1 MTKRALSLLLTLV
14 MVLSLCV
21 PALAAEDFEAE
32 APAEVVEE
40 APEAPEAPVAPEA
53 EEPADEPV
61 VDEPAAEEPVEEA
74 VAEDAPEMA
83 SVLPEDAEDLP
94 YLVALGKVSK
104 INHWKLEKTLKTA
117 ASYKERVDAGELYVK
132 TSYIEVGQ
140 DDSPAKE
147 FLDAYAT
154 AQKNL
159 DGINGEV
166 VDIDVTDA
174 SVLAIIAELKTYF
187 SKDDGGDGKLT
198 SSLDEGGTGVSG
210 TTDAMTADN
219 LYLGLKAGDSYS
231 TSGIPNSAKYQPLGT
246 EAYRAF
252 SVSGST
258 KFTGSEWTMYYRSE
272 YLTALKTAQDAIK
285 AFADLTD
292 PVYSDFAKAR
302 EAVLAAAK
310 LEKAAAL
317 PNANDAQ
324 TLKDAITTVKNI
336 GEDNY
341 NKNRGIYA
349 SYTADLFTRVSKAEA
364 LLHKQVGLN
373 GFENNVRYYDANM
386 AIKDL
391 KDHTALLQSTIRF
404 EGYECTGNGEIT
416 VTVSIA
422 KLEGK
427 TNDDGNTYGFAF
439 KVGDYWA
446 DATNVSTTAI
456 TGTPNAQFKVD
467 DTHVIEIDNAT
478 YEWETDGDYPDR
490 LVCKVKVTPVSKD
503 GSKDKFTSTDKI
515 LIQFYAKNVVDDDGQ
530 PTWSA
535 AKITQNLTFTTGT
548 WFGPTVK
555 KAWVSDYGT
564 SAATNDFEY
573 QDDLGD
579 LNDGAGNI
587 NGKAVSTYVG
597 DDVKVTLQMSK
608 DLGTYLDDT
617 TGLSRSDA
625 VRFAYA
631 VLDAKGK
638 GVMVNSYGNG
648 TNPSV
653 NVADKQATIT
663 GKTSP
668 VVDDTYL
675 VAGSMTAA
683 LTETVTNA
691 KGDKGEITR
700 SSASFTI
707 NPLSKWSA
715 VKEIK
720 KALADAKELNPSD
733 YNALVG
739 FDEDLGYIPGREDL
753 TSVSAAFQVIN
764 DDIKEIETAI
774 TSSTV
779 ANSKTNRTAV
789 LDLLKDLGEVYNRLA
804 VKPIDVDAITALIA
818 EVKTIKED
826 DYTYDSYGKMIDALA
841 DAEAAID
848 GSEEVLQSKVDAAY
862 AALKAAKDGL
872 VKEGAV
878 DKTALTAAIASAK
891 ALVEADYTADSW
903 AANKPLIDAAV
914 TAAQAVVDNAN
925 ATQAQV
931 NTALNTLTAAVAKLE
946 KTGGEDDGPQAPT
959 TNNGTGWVLF
969 ENEWYFF
976 KAGKL
981 VANYWVGKI
990 DGASQWDSNWYYVG
1004 ADGKML
1010 TGMQYVDDLHGGMGW
1025 YFLQPTNTKGEIG
1038 KMLTGWQWV
1047 GGQYGECYFSKANG
1061 SSGKCTWSEL
1071 LGNWN
1076 GTTWVK

>member
-61 VDEPAAEEPVEEA
+61 VDEPAAEEPVEA
-74 VAEDAPEMA
+74 VADEPEMA
-83 SVLPEDAEDLP
+83 SVMPEDAEDLP

-104 INHWKLEKTLKTA
+104 LNHWKLEKTLKTA
-117 ASYKERVDAGELYVK
+117 ESYKERVDAGELYVK
-132 TSYIEVGQ
+132 DSYIKVGQ
-140 DDSPAKE
+140 DDSPAKK

-159 DGINGEV
+159 DGINGVV

-174 SVLAIIAELKTYF
+174 SVEAIIDELKSYF
-187 SKDDGGDGKLT
+187 STDDGGRGLLT
-198 SSLDEGGTGVSG
+198 SSLDAGGTPSG
-210 TTDAMTADN
+210 TTTDAMTAVN
-219 LYLGLKAGDSYS
+219 LYDGLKAGASYKKADGTTAEEAMYQPRGGTDSYPIANWIVD
-231 TSGIPNSAKYQPLGT
+231 GD
-246 EAYRAF
+246 
-252 SVSGST
+252 T
-258 KFTGSEWTMYYRSE
+258 KFTGTEWTMAYRSE

-292 PVYSDFAKAR
+292 PEYSDFAKAR

-310 LEKAAAL
+310 LERTAAL
-317 PNANDAQ
+317 PNATDAQ
-324 TLKDAITTVKNI
+324 TLKDAITAVENI
-336 GEDNY
+336 GKKDYDTNH
-341 NKNRGIYA
+341 GIYA
-349 SYTADLFTRVSKAEA
+349 SYDANLFTYVSNAKN

-404 EGYECTGNGEIT
+404 EGYECTGNGEIE

-422 KLEGK
+422 KLEGLSN
-427 TNDDGNTYGFAF
+427 TDGITYGFAF
-439 KVGDYWA
+439 KVGDYWG
-446 DATNVSTTAI
+446 DITNVAVPDTGAANRML
-456 TGTPNAQFKVD
+456 TGTPNADFKVD
-467 DTHVIEIDNAT
+467 DTHVVVIPAWT
-478 YEWETDGDYPDR
+478 YDADKYPDR
-490 LVCKVKVTPVSKD
+490 LIFKAIVSPK
-503 GSKDKFTSTDKI
+503 SKTGDKLKFTSTDKI
-515 LIQFYAKNVVDDDGQ
+515 LIQFYAKNVKDGAGAN
-530 PTWSA
+530 TWSA

-564 SAATNDFEY
+564 AGATTFTYGKN
-573 QDDLGD
+573 LGALERLLAD
-579 LNDGAGNI
+579 TNI
-587 NGKAVSTYVG
+587 PNYAG
-597 DDVKVTLQMSK
+597 DDVEVTLQMSA
-608 DLGTYLDDT
+608 DLATYLK
-617 TGLSRSDA
+617 GEGRSDGA
-625 VRFAYA
+625 DFSYG

-638 GVMVNSYGNG
+638 GVMVNSFADPEW
-648 TNPSV
+648 PSIDEA
-653 NVADKQATIT
+653 NKKATIH
-663 GKTSP
+663 GTS
-668 VVDDTYL
+668 VADDTYL

-683 LTETVTNA
+683 LTEKVTENG
-691 KGDKGEITR
+691 KTGEITR

-720 KALADAKELNPSD
+720 KVLAAAKELKQTD

-739 FDEDLGYIPGREDL
+739 FNEDWGYIPGRPDL

-764 DDIKEIETAI
+764 DDIKDIETAI
-774 TSSTV
+774 TSSAV
-779 ANSKTNRTAV
+779 ANSKTNRKAV
-789 LDLLKDLGEVYNRLA
+789 LYLIQDLSEVYNRLA
-804 VKPIDVDAITALIA
+804 VKPIDVDAINALIA
-818 EVKTIKED
+818 EVQIIKED
-826 DYTYDSYGKMIDALA
+826 DYTYDSFGKMRDALD
-841 DAEAAID
+841 DAIDAID
-848 GSEEVLQSKVDAAY
+848 GTKGQVLQSKVDEAY

-891 ALVEADYTADSW
+891 ALVEADYTPDSW

-914 TAAQAVVDNAN
+914 TAAQAVVDNAQ

-1004 ADGKML
+1004 SDGKML
-1010 TGMQYVDDLHGGMGW
+1010 TGMQYLDDLHGGYGW
-1025 YFLQPTNTKGEIG
+1025 YFLQPTNNKGEIG